1 MNNHLIILEMANN
14 HMGDLSHAKKI
25 IKKYSSITKRYKN
38 LNFALKFQLRDQ
50 ESFIDKSFKDSNDKQ
65 IVRFKSTFL
74 SLKKWRELVNFSN
87 NHFDLACTGFDEPS
101 VTKIFNNN
109 KFKYVKIASCSA
121 NDWPLIEHIYKC
133 YKKKPK
139 QIFCSLAGL
148 SNDEIDTVYSY
159 FKNRN
164 VKINFFY
171 CVGIYPT
178 KNSDL
183 NLSYFKFLQKKYGR
197 NIKGFSTHEMPDE
210 KFSSSVAIGLGVKV
224 FEKHI
229 GLKNKSKN
237 YNLNDYSVNPEE
249 FEKWLKNINNA
260 INVYGSEIGRNKN
273 IKKEKDKLK
282 TFQRGVYIKKILS
295 AEKEINSKDVYYAFP
310 LQNNQLSA
318 NEFSKHN
325 IYKTKKKLLEGLPL
339 LKKDLSIKN
348 NYSKVKIIRDKIRN
362 FLKNKKITIPVKP
375 RLEISHHYG
384 IEKFY
389 KFGITM
395 ITVINKIYCKKL
407 IILLPN
413 QKHPAQYH
421 RKKQESFFI
430 LYGRVN
436 LKINK
441 KNYNLEPGQLKTIKP
456 GEVHEFSSRTGA
468 IIEELSTTSMVND
481 SFYKDK
487 SIQKNKAR
495 KSFITL

>member
-1 MNNHLIILEMANN
+1 MNKRLVILEIANN

-25 IKKYSSITKRYKN
+25 IKKYSSITKKYKN
-38 LNFALKFQLRDQ
+38 LKFALKFQLRDRKT
-50 ESFIDKSFKDSNDKQ
+50 FIDKSFKNSDDKQ
-65 IVRFKSTFL
+65 IKRFRSTFL
-74 SLKKWRELVNFSN
+74 NEQKWNELIKFSKKY
-87 NHFDLACTGFDEPS
+87 FDLACTGFDESS
-101 VTKIFNNN
+101 VTKIFNDK

-121 NDWPLIEHIYKC
+121 NDWPLIEHIYKN

-148 SNDEIDTVYSY
+148 NSDEIDTVYSY

-164 VKINFFY
+164 IKINFFY

-183 NLSYFKFLQKKYGR
+183 NLKYFKFLQEKYGKK
-197 NIKGFSTHEMPDE
+197 ITGFSTHEMPNE
-210 KFSSSVAIGLGVKV
+210 KFSGVIAIGLGVKV

-229 GLKNKSKN
+229 GLRDNKKK
-237 YNLNDYSVNPEE
+237 YNLNDYSVGPEE
-249 FEKWLKNINNA
+249 FENWLKNINDA
-260 INVYGSEIGRNKN
+260 ITIYGSIKDRESNV
-273 IKKEKDKLK
+273 KKEKEKLK
-282 TFQRGVYIKKILS
+282 TFQRGVYIKNNLNSQKKIT
-295 AEKEINSKDVYYAFP
+295 SKDVYYAFP
-310 LQNNQLSA
+310 LQKNQLSA

-325 IYKTKKKLLEGLPL
+325 IYKTKKILSEGLPL
-339 LKKDLSIKN
+339 HKKNLEIKN

-362 FLKNKKITIPVKP
+362 FLKNKKITIPTKP

-389 KFGITM
+389 QFGITM

-407 IILLPN
+407 IIILPN

-421 RKKQESFFI
+421 KKKQESFFI
-430 LYGRVN
+430 LYGKVN
-436 LKINK
+436 LKINN
-441 KNYNLEPGQLKTIKP
+441 KNYIINPGELKTIKP
-456 GEVHEFSSRTGA
+456 GEIHEFSSKTGA

-481 SFYKDK
+481 SYYKDK
-487 SIQKNKAR
+487 SIHKNTNR